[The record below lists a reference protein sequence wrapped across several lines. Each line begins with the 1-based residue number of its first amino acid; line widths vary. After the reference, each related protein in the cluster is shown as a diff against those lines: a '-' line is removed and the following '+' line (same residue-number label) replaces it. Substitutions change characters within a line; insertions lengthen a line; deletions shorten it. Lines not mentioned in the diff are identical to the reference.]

1 MNETLAAIEKI
12 ENSKASESKSNLKE
26 IKNMLKIGTKVKFN
40 DGVRSGTGWIVGY
53 FAGMYTVGR
62 ELYDT
67 VTILCDLN
75 EVEEIKYQI

>member
-1 MNETLAAIEKI
+1 
-12 ENSKASESKSNLKE
+12 
-26 IKNMLKIGTKVKFN
+26 MLKIGTKVKFN

-53 FAGMYTVGR
+53 FAGMYTVVR
-62 ELYDT
+62 ELCDT